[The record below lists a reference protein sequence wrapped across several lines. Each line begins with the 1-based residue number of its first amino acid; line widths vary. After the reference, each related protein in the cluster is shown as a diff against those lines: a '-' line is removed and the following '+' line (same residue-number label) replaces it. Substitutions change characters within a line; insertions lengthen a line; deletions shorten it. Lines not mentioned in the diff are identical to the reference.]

1 MVGLGGV
8 ERTTCGGKIWYAA
21 LIVCFSVFIKSER
34 SGMVLDGV
42 GIKGATERYIGKER
56 GALFEEGNRMT
67 GQWG

>member
-42 GIKGATERYIGKER
+42 GSRERPSDIKKRKGGLYSSRVIE
-56 GALFEEGNRMT
+56 
-67 GQWG
+67 